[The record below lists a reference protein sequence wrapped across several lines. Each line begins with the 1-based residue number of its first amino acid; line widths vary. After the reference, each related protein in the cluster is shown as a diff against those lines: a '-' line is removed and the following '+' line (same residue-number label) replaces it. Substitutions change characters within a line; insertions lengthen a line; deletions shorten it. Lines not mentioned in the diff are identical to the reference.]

1 MKNMDKEMNKNLQE
15 SLENLRITATQCVK
29 WEKKNPFNKK
39 AIFLYKEQGKYIY
52 LVEDKGDSFFGYY
65 TKDGFVDVKTIGL
78 IKLDFNMIREVLLKN
93 ITFRLNA
100 IEKRQQVL
108 VACSMELLSM

>member
-1 MKNMDKEMNKNLQE
+1 MINMNKETNKNLQE
-15 SLENLRITATQCVK
+15 NLENLRVTATKCVK

-39 AIFLYKEQGKYIY
+39 AIFLYKEQDKYIY

-78 IKLDFNMIREVLLKN
+78 TKLNFNMIREVLLKN
-93 ITFRLNA
+93 LTFRLNA
-100 IEKRQQVL
+100 IERRQQVL
-108 VACSMELLSM
+108 VGCSMQLLSM